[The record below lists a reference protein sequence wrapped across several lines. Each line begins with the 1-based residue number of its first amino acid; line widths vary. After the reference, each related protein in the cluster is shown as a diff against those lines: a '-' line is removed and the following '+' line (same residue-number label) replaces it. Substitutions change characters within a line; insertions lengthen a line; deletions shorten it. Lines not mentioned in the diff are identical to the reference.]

1 MKIISFEGIE
11 GVGKSTQIKIL
22 KDYLESKEFTVDVLR
37 EPGSTTAGE
46 KIRDFLLNQSN
57 ELSDEAELLLMF
69 AARAELIKHKIKTS
83 KSDYILIDRF
93 YDASI
98 AYQGYGRKLSIPYIN
113 SLINFINCPTPNL
126 TVLLDI
132 SVDEGFARKTNDKID
147 RIESSS
153 KGFFERVRKGYLKI
167 AKENKTR
174 FIIINASLG
183 IEEIHKKIT
192 NKIHVLK

>member
-11 GVGKSTQIKIL
+11 GVGKSTQIKLL

-69 AARAELIKHKIKTS
+69 AARVELIKHKIKTS

-153 KGFFERVRKGYLKI
+153 KSFFERVRKGYLKI

-174 FIIINASLG
+174 FIKINASLD